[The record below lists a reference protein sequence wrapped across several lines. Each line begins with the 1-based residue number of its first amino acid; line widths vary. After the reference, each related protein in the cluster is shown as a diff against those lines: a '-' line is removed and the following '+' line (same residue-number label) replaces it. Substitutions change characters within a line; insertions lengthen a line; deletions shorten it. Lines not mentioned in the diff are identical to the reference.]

1 MALEE
6 KAFGVNSCTLCNVLV
21 AVMTDQTVLLST
33 IDGVATIIL
42 NRPDVLNAL
51 NLSASEALAKAIQS
65 CKEDNSVRAVLLTGA
80 GRGFCAGG
88 DMKAA
93 WEHHQAG
100 GDVRHFFCDLT
111 VPLHRAVTDIRLM
124 EKPVIAAINGAAG
137 GGGMSLAMA
146 CDFRLAAEN
155 ARLKQAYTSIGLVPD
170 LGWTAIVPQIIGGA
184 RTMELLL
191 TDPVLD
197 AKQALA
203 LGLVHEIVPD
213 DRLLE
218 RARAVST
225 QLAHGPTTAFG
236 GAKALV
242 NATLFPMLETQLERE
257 RQRLVTQAGTE
268 DFLEGLSAFMQKK
281 KPRFRGR

>member
-1 MALEE
+1 MI
-6 KAFGVNSCTLCNVLV
+6 
-21 AVMTDQTVLLST
+21 DQTVRST
-33 IDGVATIIL
+33 TVDDVVTITL
-42 NRPDVLNAL
+42 NRPEVLNAL
-51 NLSASEALAKAIQS
+51 NLSTGEALSRAIQS
-65 CKEDNSVRAVLLTGA
+65 CKDDGNVRAVLLTGA

-100 GDVRHFFCDLT
+100 GDIRHFFRDLT
-111 VPLHRAVTDIRLM
+111 VPLHRAITDIRLM

-155 ARLKQAYTSIGLVPD
+155 AKLRQAYTSIGLVPD
-170 LGWTAIVPQIIGGA
+170 LGWTAIVPQIIGAA

-191 TDPVLD
+191 IDPVLD

-203 LGLVHEIVPD
+203 LGLVDEVVPD
-213 DRLLE
+213 DKLLE
-218 RARAVST
+218 RARMVST

-236 GAKALV
+236 GAKALI

-257 RQRLVTQAGTE
+257 RQRLIALAGTE
-268 DFLEGLSAFMQKK
+268 DFLEGLAAFVQKRP
-281 KPRFRGR
+281 PRFRGK